1 MTGILS
7 GKRDRHA
14 RSAYLGTV
22 VAGAFFGILNPI
34 LYELVYPESKQILW
48 LSALMIILSG
58 FMFAMGKNRNVSN
71 AKFFFCIEAFFLL
84 YTAHL
89 CIICFINDFH
99 LLYFVSVIFGTHLC
113 ALSLRR
119 FKSVVYFLILLQLL
133 LQVMIWSSVSIDAIE
148 KPQLALL
155 VFFSFLVEFQLSNS
169 KLKVVSHMRFNRE
182 LLGSMVQK
190 TENAILI
197 MRPSE
202 GIVDM
207 NNRANEMFGYTED
220 ELLNSNFDLLRSH
233 QNGGVSTDDGMA
245 LLDGGKF
252 WNFEIVLK
260 KKGGIEF
267 PAYVSIGQIETQKV
281 KYHVYRIRDI
291 TQQKK
296 FENEII
302 QAKEQAEI
310 ATKAKSQFLA
320 TMSHE
325 IRTPLNG
332 VVGMSSL
339 LKSTSLNERQI
350 EYVDTI
356 VKSGTNL
363 IILIND
369 ILDYSKIES
378 GKIVLEERP
387 VNIRDLVFEVADL
400 LRVSCDNKGI
410 SLRVDISNSIPS
422 ALVADETRL
431 KQVLT
436 NMLGNSIKFTSKGSV
451 TLRLTLLN
459 VIGSEN
465 NVLFEVIDTGIGI
478 PDSKKHLLFQ
488 SFTQIDSSHTRKFG
502 GTGLGLVISK
512 QLVELMGGDMKVEST
527 EGKGSTFSFNVR
539 LQKSEDILT
548 GNDIAVELSDKQFLL
563 GKSILIAEDNL
574 INQKVLSYML
584 ETIGLSCEFA
594 ENGLEVLDA
603 FEKGKVD
610 FVFMDVQMPEM
621 DGLEASREIRSKFGN
636 DTYIVAMTA
645 NHAQADRDDCLSSG
659 MNAFVSKP
667 FVLEQVVEVLNAYS
681 EASKR

>member
-14 RSAYLGTV
+14 RTAYLGTV

-48 LSALMIILSG
+48 LSASMVILSI
-58 FMFAMGKNRNVSN
+58 FMYAMGRNRNVSN
-71 AKFFFCIEAFFLL
+71 SKFFFCIEAFFLL

-89 CIICFINDFH
+89 CVICFVNDFQ

-113 ALSLRR
+113 ALSLRK
-119 FKSVVYFLILLQLL
+119 FKSVVYFLCVLQLL
-133 LQVMIWSSVSIDAIE
+133 LQVMIWSNGNIDASV

-155 VFFSFLVEFQLSNS
+155 VFFGFLVEFQMSNS

-182 LLGSMVQK
+182 LLGSLVQK

-197 MRPSE
+197 MKPSE

-207 NNRANEMFGYTED
+207 NNRAFEMFGYTEE
-220 ELLNSNFDLLRSH
+220 ELLNCNFDLLKSTDEH
-233 QNGGVSTDDGMA
+233 NVSTDDGIA
-245 LLDGGKF
+245 LLNGGKF
-252 WNFEIVLK
+252 WNFEILLK
-260 KKGGIEF
+260 KKNGIEF

-296 FENEII
+296 FENDII

-339 LKSTSLNERQI
+339 LKTTSLDERQI

-363 IILIND
+363 IVLIND

-387 VNIRDLVFEVADL
+387 VDIRDMVFEVADL
-400 LRVSCDNKGI
+400 LRPSCDHKGI
-410 SLRVDISNSIPS
+410 SLRVDISTAIPNT
-422 ALVADETRL
+422 LVTDETRL

-459 VIGSEN
+459 AIGAEN
-465 NVLFEVIDTGIGI
+465 NILFEIIDTGIGI

-488 SFTQIDSSHTRKFG
+488 SFTQVDSSHTRKFG

-512 QLVELMGGDMKVEST
+512 QLVELMGGEMKVEST
-527 EGKGSTFSFNVR
+527 EGKGSTFYFNVK
-539 LQKSEDILT
+539 LQKSEDIVG
-548 GNDIAVELSDKQFLL
+548 GNDSVAELSDKQFLL
-563 GKSILIAEDNL
+563 GKTLLIAEDNL

-584 ETIGLSCEFA
+584 ETIGLSCVFA
-594 ENGLEVLDA
+594 ENGLEVLEA
-603 FEKGKVD
+603 CKKGNVD
-610 FVFMDVQMPEM
+610 FIFMDVQMPEM

-636 DTYIVAMTA
+636 DIYIVAMTA
-645 NHAQADRDDCLSSG
+645 NHAQADREECLKSG

-667 FVLEQVVEVLNAYS
+667 FVLEQVVEVLNTYS
-681 EASKR
+681 GLAKT

>member
-22 VAGAFFGILNPI
+22 VAGAFFGLLNPI
-34 LYELVYPESKQILW
+34 IYEFVYPESKQIVW
-48 LSALMIILSG
+48 LSALMVVLSG
-58 FMFAMGKNRNVSN
+58 LMFILGKSKQISN
-71 AKFFFCIEAFFLL
+71 SKFFFCIEGFFLL

-89 CIICFINDFH
+89 CIICYVNDFQ

-119 FKSVVYFLILLQLL
+119 FKSVVYFLCFLQLL
-133 LQVMIWSSVSIDAIE
+133 LQSMIWSSDGIE
-148 KPQLALL
+148 TSQKSQLALL
-155 VFFSFLVEFQLSNS
+155 VFFSFLVEFQLSHS

-182 LLGSMVQK
+182 LLGNLVQK

-197 MRPSE
+197 VKPNE

-207 NNRANEMFGYTED
+207 NIRAFEMFGYSES
-220 ELLNSNFDLLRSH
+220 EFLKSNFEFLK
-233 QNGGVSTDDGMA
+233 STHDEHDILDEGAA

-252 WNFEIVLK
+252 WNFEIILK
-260 KKGGIEF
+260 KKNGIEF

-296 FENEII
+296 FESEII

-339 LKSTSLNERQI
+339 LKTTLLDERQI

-363 IILIND
+363 IVLIND

-387 VNIRDLVFEVADL
+387 VNIRDLVFDVADL
-400 LRVSCDNKGI
+400 LRPSCDHKGI
-410 SLRVDISNSIPS
+410 SLRVDISTAIPNT
-422 ALVADETRL
+422 LVADETRL

-436 NMLGNSIKFTSKGSV
+436 NMLGNSIKFTSVGTV

-459 VIGSEN
+459 SQGAVN
-465 NVLFEVIDTGIGI
+465 NVLFEIIDTGIGI
-478 PDSKKHLLFQ
+478 PESKKHLLFQ
-488 SFTQIDSSHTRKFG
+488 SFTQVDSSHTRKFG

-512 QLVELMGGDMKVEST
+512 QLVELMGGEMKVESQ
-527 EGKGSTFSFNVR
+527 EGKGSTFYFNVN
-539 LQKSEDILT
+539 LHKSEDLQVSNDSSATLT
-548 GNDIAVELSDKQFLL
+548 DLVFMQNKT
-563 GKSILIAEDNL
+563 ILIAEDNL

-594 ENGLEVLDA
+594 ENGLEVLQA
-603 FEKGKVD
+603 FDKGKVD
-610 FVFMDVQMPEM
+610 FIFMDVQMPEM
-621 DGLEASREIRSKFGN
+621 DGLEASREIRSKYGS

-645 NHAQADRDDCLSSG
+645 NHAQADREECLKSG

-667 FVLEQVVEVLNAYS
+667 FVLEQVIEVLNSYTVLLKS
-681 EASKR
+681 